1 MFCYSVNHKYEGRLF
16 SRKGEDTNNL
26 NGTST
31 HWRTNNFSATQDTS
45 PLLQNQ
51 RVYYS
56 VQKYMPLVPAP
67 SQMNP
72 VHTPFLYDSF

>member
-1 MFCYSVNHKYEGRLF
+1 VFYYSVNHKYEGRLF
-16 SRKGEDTNNL
+16 LRKGEETNNL
-26 NGTST
+26 HGISMR
-31 HWRTNNFSATQDTS
+31 WGTNNISAAQDIS
-45 PLLQNQ
+45 PLLQNL

-56 VQKYMPLVPAP
+56 VQKCIPMAAIP